1 MTFYYIS
8 CGAYRFESVPFDQ
21 AGKVIESQA
30 KLLGQKVTK
39 KHNIKA
45 YGSIRL
51 SVADAKWIMDNLPA
65 KTKVVVEDN
74 DPKHDAWEYMK
85 DQ

>member
-1 MTFYYIS
+1 M
-8 CGAYRFESVPFDQ
+8 
-21 AGKVIESQA
+21 
-30 KLLGQKVTK
+30 TK